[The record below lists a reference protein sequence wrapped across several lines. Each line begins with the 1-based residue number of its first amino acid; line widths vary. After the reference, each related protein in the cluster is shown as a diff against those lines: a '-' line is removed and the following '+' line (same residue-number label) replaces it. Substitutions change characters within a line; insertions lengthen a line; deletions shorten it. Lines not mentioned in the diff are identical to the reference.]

1 MVPVMGTPIEKAQ
14 AVKPTALANAL
25 FTPVQQRVLGL
36 LFGQPNRR
44 FQSAELI
51 RLASSGTGASHRVLQ
66 RLAACGLV
74 LVEQSGRQKFYQ
86 ANPLAPVH
94 RELVG
99 LIQKTA
105 GLADPLRQAL
115 APFAQ
120 DIHFAFVFGSVAA
133 GRDRADSDIDL
144 MVVAESIDYSTLYE
158 ALMPAEQVL
167 GRSVNP
173 NLVTLAEWRRKRGQQ
188 DSFIARIAKRPRLF
202 LVGTDNDSEAAR

>member
-1 MVPVMGTPIEKAQ
+1 MGTSIEAVQ
-14 AVKPTALANAL
+14 AGKPSALANAL

-51 RLASSGTGASHRVLQ
+51 RLANSGTGAAHRVLR
-66 RLAACGLV
+66 RLATCGLV

-86 ANPLAPVH
+86 ANTLAPVH
-94 RELVG
+94 KELVG

-105 GLADPLRQAL
+105 GLADPLRKAL
-115 APFAQ
+115 APFVQ

-144 MVVAESIDYSTLYE
+144 MIVAESVDYAMLYE
-158 ALMPAEQVL
+158 ALMPAEQAL
-167 GRSVNP
+167 GRLVNP
-173 NLVTLAEWRRKRGQQ
+173 NLITLAEWRRKKAQQ
-188 DSFIARIAKRPRLF
+188 DSFIARITKRPCLF
-202 LVGTDNDSEAAR
+202 LVGTDNESETAR